1 MSNKRIAIVGG
12 GFFGMYLAEHLA
24 KNNNVVLFEKE
35 DVAMIH
41 ASHNNQARVHNGYHY
56 PRSMLTAL
64 RSRVSFPIFVNE
76 FRDCVDSEFEKYYLI
91 AKSLSKV
98 TTQQFDVFCKRI
110 NARAEVAPN
119 KILKMVNPQL
129 IDGCFSVQEYAFD
142 TIKLR
147 DIMLQRLKAANV
159 DLRYSTEVVA
169 VVPSDG
175 KVKVTSQDFSSREL
189 DVAQYDHVFNCTY
202 SRLNKLLSQSPADI
216 IPLRHEMT
224 EMCLV
229 TVPDELK
236 RVGITVMCG
245 PFFSVMPFPSTPYH
259 SFSHVRY
266 TPHYEWND
274 NSDQN
279 YIDAHERLK
288 SDVRNS
294 AWKYMIKDAC
304 RYIPILE
311 ECEYKRSL
319 WEVKTV
325 LPRSESDD
333 SRPILF
339 KMNHGMKG
347 FHSLMGGKIDN
358 VYDIIDV
365 LNNNGF

>member
-129 IDGCFSVQEYAFD
+129 IDGCFSVQNMHS
-142 TIKLR
+142 I
-147 DIMLQRLKAANV
+147 Q
-159 DLRYSTEVVA
+159 
-169 VVPSDG
+169 
-175 KVKVTSQDFSSREL
+175 
-189 DVAQYDHVFNCTY
+189 
-202 SRLNKLLSQSPADI
+202 LN
-216 IPLRHEMT
+216 
-224 EMCLV
+224 
-229 TVPDELK
+229 
-236 RVGITVMCG
+236 
-245 PFFSVMPFPSTPYH
+245 
-259 SFSHVRY
+259 
-266 TPHYEWND
+266 YE
-274 NSDQN
+274 
-279 YIDAHERLK
+279 I
-288 SDVRNS
+288 
-294 AWKYMIKDAC
+294 
-304 RYIPILE
+304 
-311 ECEYKRSL
+311 
-319 WEVKTV
+319 
-325 LPRSESDD
+325 
-333 SRPILF
+333 
-339 KMNHGMKG
+339 
-347 FHSLMGGKIDN
+347 
-358 VYDIIDV
+358 
-365 LNNNGF
+365 